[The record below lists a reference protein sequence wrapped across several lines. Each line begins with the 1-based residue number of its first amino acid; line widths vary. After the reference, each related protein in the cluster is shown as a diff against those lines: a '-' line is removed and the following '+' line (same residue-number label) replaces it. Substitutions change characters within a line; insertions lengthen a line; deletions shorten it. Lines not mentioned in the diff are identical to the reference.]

1 MTVKLLCELLFRQMF
16 PSGLF
21 PRSHFFKAYEPQR
34 TEFIGGLQIE
44 GRFKIEV
51 HTLKND
57 VFLNPFFYSVKK
69 KSSVKE

>member
-1 MTVKLLCELLFRQMF
+1 MTGKFLCEVLFRQMF

-34 TEFIGGLQIE
+34 TEFIGGLQTE

-51 HTLKND
+51 HTLE
-57 VFLNPFFYSVKK
+57 VFSYPFF
-69 KSSVKE
+69 